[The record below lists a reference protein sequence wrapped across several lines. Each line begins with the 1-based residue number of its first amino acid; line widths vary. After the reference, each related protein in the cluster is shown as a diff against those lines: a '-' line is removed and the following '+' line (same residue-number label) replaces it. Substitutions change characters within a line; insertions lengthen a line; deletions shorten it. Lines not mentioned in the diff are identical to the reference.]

1 VFTKTVTKMNL
12 REIGID
18 GAKWIRLAQ
27 NGDQFIIYTLLQI
40 LLGREV
46 IEDEVVG
53 HIARMGR

>member
-1 VFTKTVTKMNL
+1 MNL